1 MSILK
6 NGNHFEFVWDMIV
19 LQHKLDHVNEQSD
32 YFKMA
37 IKSHKDNLDDM
48 KFRYNKFVDLINNNT
63 ESYFLLKIQELEDE
77 LQYIKTKYKPSFN
90 MALLSHW
97 TQKKI
102 NYYNEI
108 LQLKTQFVDKL
119 QISDNLKYIFPKLN
133 NDNETE

>member
-6 NGNHFEFVWDMIV
+6 NGNHFEFVWDMLV
-19 LQHKLDHVNEQSD
+19 LQHKLDHINEQSD
-32 YFKMA
+32 YFKMT
-37 IKSHKDNLDDM
+37 IKSHKENLDDM
-48 KFRYNKFVDLINNNT
+48 KFRYNQFADLINNNT

-90 MALLSHW
+90 MALWSHW

-102 NYYNEI
+102 
-108 LQLKTQFVDKL
+108 QLKTQFVDKL

>member
-6 NGNHFEFVWDMIV
+6 NGTHFEFVWDMIV

-48 KFRYNKFVDLINNNT
+48 KFRYNQFVDLINNNT

-90 MALLSHW
+90 MALWSHC

-102 NYYNEI
+102 NYYKEI

>member
-19 LQHKLDHVNEQSD
+19 LQHKLDHINEQSD
-32 YFKMA
+32 YFKMT
-37 IKSHKDNLDDM
+37 IKSHKENLDDM

-90 MALLSHW
+90 MALSSHW

-119 QISDNLKYIFPKLN
+119 QISDNLRYIFPKLN

>member
-6 NGNHFEFVWDMIV
+6 NGNHYEFVWDMLV
-19 LQHKLDHVNEQSD
+19 LQHKLDHINEQSD
-32 YFKMA
+32 YFKMT

-48 KFRYNKFVDLINNNT
+48 KFRYNQFADLINNNT

-77 LQYIKTKYKPSFN
+77 LQSIKTKYKPSFN
-90 MALLSHW
+90 MALLTYW

>member
-48 KFRYNKFVDLINNNT
+48 KFRYNQFVDLINNNT
-63 ESYFLLKIQELEDE
+63 ESYFLLKIQELEDK
-77 LQYIKTKYKPSFN
+77 LQYIKTEYQPSFN

-97 TQKKI
+97 TQKNI
-102 NYYNEI
+102 NYYKEI

>member
-48 KFRYNKFVDLINNNT
+48 KFRYNQFADLINNNT

-90 MALLSHW
+90 MALSSQW
-97 TQKKI
+97 TQKNI
-102 NYYNEI
+102 NYYKEI

>member
-6 NGNHFEFVWDMIV
+6 NGNHFEFVWDMLV
-19 LQHKLDHVNEQSD
+19 LQHKLDHINEQSD

-48 KFRYNKFVDLINNNT
+48 KFRHNQFADLINNNT

-90 MALLSHW
+90 MALSSQW

-102 NYYNEI
+102 NYYSEI

>member
-6 NGNHFEFVWDMIV
+6 NGTHFEFVWDMIV

-48 KFRYNKFVDLINNNT
+48 KFRYNQFVDLINNNT
-63 ESYFLLKIQELEDE
+63 ESYFLLKIQELEDK
-77 LQYIKTKYKPSFN
+77 LQYIKTEYQPSFN
-90 MALLSHW
+90 MAVLTYW

-133 NDNETE
+133 NDNET